1 MSVDNPFYHRGAIRR
16 AEEFYGREVE
26 TSQILGLLRN
36 GQSVSLVGPRRI
48 GKSSL
53 LLHICR
59 PLTRTDKG
67 LSTDDM
73 IFALLDC
80 QELGGSPPEEVYE
93 ALFTSVSDSA
103 NMEIGELELVDPPGT
118 YRALDRILSA
128 IHRRGISVVLL
139 LDEFELLAA
148 NDQLTPYFFARLRG
162 LTTKYGLAYVTAS
175 QRPLFAITADEKI
188 LSSPFFNIF
197 ATLSLGLFTE
207 VNARGLL
214 EERLERTGISFSDDL
229 NDYLLSFV
237 GRHPCLLHIA
247 GYHAFQ
253 AHANNAN
260 MLEDDTRRLVESSIE
275 VEIDSHLS
283 YQWQNLTQEERYCL
297 AITDGPTETIRQL
310 EQQCLIEY
318 FGDQPQYTSEVL
330 HRFVR
335 RQLVEGLIQAGP
347 FVIDQQRHRVH
358 IGGSEMPLTSS
369 QFDLLVRLGEQSGHV
384 VPGEELEIAVWGNA
398 LVNDPDRLKT
408 LIKRLRRAIDPYSGW
423 IISERGVGYALRDPS
438 D

>member
-26 TSQILGLLRN
+26 ISQILGLLRN

-53 LLHICR
+53 LIHICR
-59 PLTRTDKG
+59 PLTRADKG
-67 LSTDDM
+67 LSTDDV

-93 ALFTSVSDSA
+93 ALFTSVSDSI
-103 NMEIGELELVDPPGT
+103 NMQIGELELIDPPGT

-128 IHRRGISVVLL
+128 IHRRGVSVVLL

-207 VNARGLL
+207 ADARGLL
-214 EERLERTGISFSDDL
+214 EERLERARISFPDDL

-253 AHANNAN
+253 AYANNADLMN
-260 MLEDDTRRLVESSIE
+260 DESRRLLESSIE
-275 VEIDSHLS
+275 IEIMWSNPNS
-283 YQWQNLTQEERYCL
+283 SAR
-297 AITDGPTETIRQL
+297 ET
-310 EQQCLIEY
+310 
-318 FGDQPQYTSEVL
+318 
-330 HRFVR
+330 
-335 RQLVEGLIQAGP
+335 
-347 FVIDQQRHRVH
+347 
-358 IGGSEMPLTSS
+358 
-369 QFDLLVRLGEQSGHV
+369 
-384 VPGEELEIAVWGNA
+384 
-398 LVNDPDRLKT
+398 
-408 LIKRLRRAIDPYSGW
+408 
-423 IISERGVGYALRDPS
+423 
-438 D
+438 